1 MGYTFNN
8 INHLKL
14 ALTHRSFGGRNN
26 ERLEFLGDSIVNFVI
41 AEALYHQ
48 FTEAREG
55 QLSRLR
61 ARMVKGLTLA
71 ELAREFELGDYLQLG
86 SGELKSGG
94 YRRDSILADA
104 MEAVIGAIYNDAGME
119 VCRERV
125 LTWYRE
131 RLTNLN
137 LNDTQKDPKTLLQEF
152 LQSRQ
157 QALPKYEVISVEGE
171 AHDQTFTVEC
181 EVVLLEQK
189 TTGIGSSRRNAEQ
202 QAAQKA
208 LESLN
213 VKK

>member
-1 MGYTFNN
+1 
-8 INHLKL
+8 
-14 ALTHRSFGGRNN
+14 
-26 ERLEFLGDSIVNFVI
+26 
-41 AEALYHQ
+41 
-48 FTEAREG
+48 
-55 QLSRLR
+55 
-61 ARMVKGLTLA
+61 
-71 ELAREFELGDYLQLG
+71 
-86 SGELKSGG
+86 
-94 YRRDSILADA
+94 